1 MWTPATWFL
10 NRTIPTTSYAVTF
23 ATQDIMRMPRAAR
36 FHRIK
41 KQAKTSNGQYSAWCS
56 EVGEKNKL
64 TSVGFMNFGKD
75 NRKQQRNFR
84 LNCSITKHITGFWTF
99 KLALFG
105 KFLIL
110 FTLFCELTWCFTS
123 VVAHLTLLKKSKFC
137 YALFEVVVQ
146 EGKIIFQWMSQ
157 NYF

>member
-1 MWTPATWFL
+1 
-10 NRTIPTTSYAVTF
+10 
-23 ATQDIMRMPRAAR
+23 MPRAAR

-84 LNCSITKHITGFWTF
+84 LNCSITKHITGF
-99 KLALFG
+99 
-105 KFLIL
+105 
-110 FTLFCELTWCFTS
+110 
-123 VVAHLTLLKKSKFC
+123 
-137 YALFEVVVQ
+137 
-146 EGKIIFQWMSQ
+146 
-157 NYF
+157 